1 MILSHEWKF
10 IFIKGRKV
18 AGTSIEMALSTIC
31 GPDDIVTPITP
42 FDEVQRIRAGGYCR
56 NYGVDAK
63 QEAHYRRLLAESSTQ
78 NLDGVSIPKST
89 YYHHMSLREVYALC
103 DRKIQDYRVIFAERS
118 PYSKIISFINMKG
131 NLPNYT
137 TSGEMLYSD
146 SLFAKEREVFFNN
159 GAIDYVK
166 NIDLYRDK
174 DGTIRSDPIS
184 YDRLH
189 DDFRNTLSAL
199 GIKNALPLPHSKKG
213 GLPDN
218 RPPEAYLDR
227 RHIEIIN
234 EIYLD
239 EFQQFKFAMIPTER
253 ISANHQTSSSLHHL
267 SGQTKREFVSVIAE
281 ASNLL
286 QAHLGLAHAAERAGD
301 WASALSRYEAC
312 LESSPN
318 APGALQWRAAR
329 ANALEKLQRF
339 SDAEREFASL
349 AAEAPNL
356 LQAHLGLAHAAERA
370 GDWASALSRYEA
382 CLESSPNAPGALQWR
397 AARANA
403 LEKLQRFSDAERE
416 FASLAAEAPN
426 LLQAHLGLAH
436 AAERAGD
443 WASALSRYEA
453 CLETHPN
460 APGVPQWRVARAHA
474 LIRLDRVAEAEAEF
488 EALLEIP
495 QVSMFASA
503 GFAKAAA
510 SRGQWSLAA
519 ERWAACIQRFPAAP
533 AAKGFRQA
541 RALALS
547 RAGQW
552 RAAYDAYSDVVQDNA
567 TPIALFQR
575 AFCLFKYQGSTE
587 LVSRLVSE
595 AIAADPNSSRP
606 LRLAA
611 DVADAKGNLSEAL
624 QIYEC
629 CVEIEPDVITNY
641 AVGMRLAWQLE
652 NKAAADRLV
661 ANVPATL
668 AGTVSFK
675 ARVDLMRFQI
685 DRDIESGLR
694 LIESLDQ
701 AVDEMVDMLAIINFL
716 SFAKRFDQMLSF
728 TKRAI
733 LRFSD
738 EPHIVRAHLIAVH
751 YCRGK
756 RDYEDAKATL
766 IVNRSD
772 DWIADALSNLRAP
785 WLTDFEAKLRIDKA
799 FERNEEDAAKSGEIL
814 ALAVNGG
821 PSVQGYLAERFA
833 ASNSAPARLVGELLG
848 STVSDRRRIAH
859 ASLAETTWSEYEA
872 SHASLVSK
880 RGNFEHL
887 EGLPEALQNAIAL
900 TARAQR
906 MFRRGSDFSAE
917 SYFAASSFAAWV
929 VSRAHLRAPT
939 SVIRISDGEAR
950 FLPYRREDSHFR
962 EADLE
967 EIQTIW
973 WGEVRIAGGRA
984 EEFQT
989 MFERAVSNADAIGA
1003 PPIRRFV
1010 KLSSNAPHSG
1020 EWRALC
1026 NALRFL
1032 TTLSAPGLAD
1042 RVLTSCHI
1050 HTDLEHW
1057 DLYPQILRA
1066 ATSVSVISCHDLS
1079 EVILT
1084 KFGVNIRAQYLIPPE
1099 HAFAGMFGDGKG
1111 KFDEAFYPNIFDRVM
1126 RDIEPERGELV
1137 LIAAG
1142 FLGKL
1147 LCERVRERGGIG
1159 FDVGSVVDVW
1169 AGHATREYEGTS
1181 LHFDLAS
1188 SLIADQPFIDDF
1200 SRRASRGTERCFS
1213 DDTRRRDIAAYL
1225 PAERLRSNL
1234 GVPRKLRVVGHPRCG
1249 SQYVSRVFIALGCN
1263 VGHERLETDGLC
1275 SWINAVEDCNPPF
1288 GAPVAFASD
1297 FAATLLYVRD
1307 PETAIPSII
1316 VEDSNGLSFAFRRF
1330 HVFRELGVDIAEY
1343 REPAARAVASYLA
1356 WTKIVER
1363 RKPLAT
1369 LHVER
1374 LMEDLELA
1382 ADRLAAV
1389 GVQVDWERRA
1399 AAEAIPRQVNATE
1412 ERSTVPK
1419 PVLAADWRERL
1430 PAPLSEGL
1438 LKFCRRYN
1446 YV

>member
-1 MILSHEWKF
+1 MGL
-10 IFIKGRKV
+10 R
-18 AGTSIEMALSTIC
+18 APRCAPAT
-31 GPDDIVTPITP
+31 GP
-42 FDEVQRIRAGGYCR
+42 
-56 NYGVDAK
+56 
-63 QEAHYRRLLAESSTQ
+63 
-78 NLDGVSIPKST
+78 
-89 YYHHMSLREVYALC
+89 
-103 DRKIQDYRVIFAERS
+103 RS
-118 PYSKIISFINMKG
+118 
-131 NLPNYT
+131 
-137 TSGEMLYSD
+137 
-146 SLFAKEREVFFNN
+146 
-159 GAIDYVK
+159 
-166 NIDLYRDK
+166 
-174 DGTIRSDPIS
+174 
-184 YDRLH
+184 
-189 DDFRNTLSAL
+189 
-199 GIKNALPLPHSKKG
+199 
-213 GLPDN
+213 
-218 RPPEAYLDR
+218 
-227 RHIEIIN
+227 
-234 EIYLD
+234 
-239 EFQQFKFAMIPTER
+239 
-253 ISANHQTSSSLHHL
+253 
-267 SGQTKREFVSVIAE
+267 
-281 ASNLL
+281 
-286 QAHLGLAHAAERAGD
+286 
-301 WASALSRYEAC
+301 LSRYEAC

-318 APGALQWRAAR
+318 APG
-329 ANALEKLQRF
+329 
-339 SDAEREFASL
+339 
-349 AAEAPNL
+349 
-356 LQAHLGLAHAAERA
+356 
-370 GDWASALSRYEA
+370 
-382 CLESSPNAPGALQWR
+382 
-397 AARANA
+397 
-403 LEKLQRFSDAERE
+403 
-416 FASLAAEAPN
+416 
-426 LLQAHLGLAH
+426 
-436 AAERAGD
+436 
-443 WASALSRYEA
+443 
-453 CLETHPN
+453 
-460 APGVPQWRVARAHA
+460 VPQWRVARANA

-495 QVSMFASA
+495 QISMFASA
-503 GFAKAAA
+503 GFAKAAE

-519 ERWAACIQRFPAAP
+519 ERWAACVQRFPAAP
-533 AAKGFRQA
+533 AAKGFRQGRA
-541 RALALS
+541 RTLS

-552 RAAYDAYSDVVQDNA
+552 RAAYEAYSDIVQDNA
-567 TPIALFQR
+567 TPNALFQR
-575 AFCLFKYQGSTE
+575 ARCLFQYQGSTE

-595 AIAADPNSSRP
+595 AIAADPNSPHP

-611 DVADAKGNLSEAL
+611 NVAAANGNLSEAL
-624 QIYEC
+624 QICEC
-629 CVEIEPDVITNY
+629 CVEIEPDEITNY
-641 AVGMRLAWQLE
+641 AIGIRLAVQAE

-661 ANVPATL
+661 ANVPAPL

-675 ARVDLMRFQI
+675 ARVQLKRFQI
-685 DRDIESGLR
+685 DQDIESGLR

-701 AVDEMVDMLAIINFL
+701 AVDEMDDMLAIISFL
-716 SFAKRFDQMLSF
+716 NFAKRFDQMVSF

-733 LRFSD
+733 LKFSD
-738 EPHIVRAHLIAVH
+738 NPDVVREHLIAV
-751 YCRGK
+751 YFCRGK
-756 RDYEDAKATL
+756 RAYEDAKATL
-766 IVNRSD
+766 IANRSD
-772 DWIADALSNLRAP
+772 DWIAQALSNLPPP

-799 FERNEEDAAKSGEIL
+799 FERNEEDAAKSSEIL
-814 ALAVNGG
+814 AFAVHGR
-821 PSVQGYLAERFA
+821 PSVQGYVAERFA
-833 ASNSAPARLVGELLG
+833 ASNSAPARLIGELLG

-872 SHASLVSK
+872 SHASLVIK

-939 SVIRISDGEAR
+939 SVIRIGDGEAR

-989 MFERAVSNADAIGA
+989 MFERAVSKADAIGA
-1003 PPIRRFV
+1003 PPIRRLAQ
-1010 KLSSNAPHSG
+1010 LSANAPHSG
-1020 EWRALC
+1020 EWRGLC

-1032 TTLSAPGLAD
+1032 TTLSGPGLAD

-1050 HTDLEHW
+1050 HADLEHW
-1057 DLYPQILRA
+1057 YLYPQILRA
-1066 ATSVSVISCHDLS
+1066 ATSVSVVSCHDLS

-1099 HAFAGMFGDGKG
+1099 HAYAGMFMDGKG

-1159 FDVGSVVDVW
+1159 FDIGSVVDVW
-1169 AGHATREYEGTS
+1169 AGHTTHHIGLGPYAPLYEATNH
-1181 LHFDLAS
+1181 HFDLAS

-1200 SRRASRGTERCFS
+1200 SRRASRGTGRCFS

-1225 PAERLRSNL
+1225 PAERLQSNV
-1234 GVPRKLRVVGHPRCG
+1234 GAPRKLRVVGHPRCG
-1249 SQYVSRVFIALGCN
+1249 SAYVSRVFIALGCN

-1275 SWINAVEDCNPPF
+1275 SWINAVEDCNPLS

-1316 VEDSNGLSFAFRRF
+1316 VEDSNGRSFAFRRF

-1389 GVQVDWERRA
+1389 GVQLDWEDAPPPRPYPAKSTGRR
-1399 AAEAIPRQVNATE
+1399 
-1412 ERSTVPK
+1412 RS
-1419 PVLAADWRERL
+1419 L
-1430 PAPLSEGL
+1430 PCRSLFL
-1438 LKFCRRYN
+1438 LPTGASDCLRR
-1446 YV
+1446 

>member
-42 FDEVQRIRAGGYCR
+42 YDEIQRIRAGGYCR

-63 QEAHYRRLLAESSTQ
+63 QEDRYRRLLAESSTQ

-89 YYHHMSLREVYALC
+89 YYNHMSLREVYDLC
-103 DRKIQDYRVIFAERS
+103 DRNIQDYRVIFAERS
-118 PYSKIISFINMKG
+118 PYSKIISLINMKV
-131 NLPNYT
+131 NFRSYII
-137 TSGEMLYSD
+137 SGEMLYSD

-159 GAIDYVK
+159 GAIDFVK
-166 NIDLYRDK
+166 NIDLYREE

-199 GIKNALPLPHSKKG
+199 GVKNALPLPHSKKG
-213 GLPDN
+213 GLPGN

-253 ISANHQTSSSLHHL
+253 ISASHQTSSSVHRL
-267 SGQTKREFVSVIAE
+267 SGQTKREFAALAAE
-281 ASNLL
+281 APDLL
-286 QAHLGLAHAAERAGD
+286 QAQLGLARAAERVGD
-301 WASALSRYEAC
+301 WASAVSRYEVC
-312 LESSPN
+312 LERSPN
-318 APGALQWRAAR
+318 APGVPYWRVAR

-356 LQAHLGLAHAAERA
+356 LQAQLGLARAAERV
-370 GDWASALSRYEA
+370 GDWAAALSRYEV
-382 CLESSPNAPGALQWR
+382 CLDSSPNAPG
-397 AARANA
+397 
-403 LEKLQRFSDAERE
+403 
-416 FASLAAEAPN
+416 
-426 LLQAHLGLAH
+426 
-436 AAERAGD
+436 
-443 WASALSRYEA
+443 
-453 CLETHPN
+453 
-460 APGVPQWRVARAHA
+460 VPHWRVARANA

-488 EALLEIP
+488 EALLEIA
-495 QVSMFASA
+495 QISMFASA
-503 GFAKAAA
+503 GLAKAAE
-510 SRGQWSLAA
+510 SRGQWSQAA
-519 ERWAACIQRFPAAP
+519 ERWAACLQRFPAAP

-541 RALALS
+541 RAAALS
-547 RAGQW
+547 RTGQW
-552 RAAYDAYSDVVQDNA
+552 RAAYEAYSDVVQDNA
-567 TPIALFQR
+567 TPHALFQR
-575 AFCLFKYQGSTE
+575 ASCLFQYQGSTE

-611 DVADAKGNLSEAL
+611 NVAAANGNLSEAL
-624 QIYEC
+624 QICER
-629 CVEIEPDVITNY
+629 CVEIEPEEITNY
-641 AVGMRLAWQLE
+641 VLGMQLARQAE

-661 ANVPATL
+661 ANVPAPL
-668 AGTVSFK
+668 AGTASFK
-675 ARVDLMRFQI
+675 TRVQLTRFVI
-685 DRDIESGLR
+685 DMDIERGLR

-701 AVDEMVDMLAIINFL
+701 AVDEMGDMLAIISFL
-716 SFAKRFDQMLSF
+716 IFAKRFDLSLSF
-728 TKRAI
+728 TERAI
-733 LRFSD
+733 SKFSD
-738 EPHIVRAHLIAVH
+738 KPQVVRAHLIAVH
-751 YCRGK
+751 FCRGT

-766 IVNRSD
+766 FANRSD
-772 DWIADALSNLRAP
+772 DWIAETVSNLPPP

-799 FERNEEDAAKSGEIL
+799 FERNEEDAAKSIDIL
-814 ALAVNGG
+814 ELAVDGR
-821 PSVQGYLAERFA
+821 PSVQRYVAERFA
-833 ASNSAPARLVGELLG
+833 ASNSAPARLIGELLE
-848 STVSDRRRIAH
+848 STLSDRRRIAH

-872 SHASLVSK
+872 SHAIVAIK

-929 VSRAHLRAPT
+929 VSRAHLRAPA
-939 SVIRISDGEAR
+939 SVIRLGDGEGR

-962 EADLE
+962 DADSE
-967 EIQTIW
+967 WIQTVW
-973 WGEVRIAGGRA
+973 WGEVRIAGGHADEIR
-984 EEFQT
+984 T

-1003 PPIRRFV
+1003 PPIRRLAR
-1010 KLSSNAPHSG
+1010 LSPKAPHFV
-1020 EWRALC
+1020 EWRGLC

-1032 TTLSAPGLAD
+1032 TTLSGPGLAD

-1050 HTDLEHW
+1050 HEDLEHW
-1057 DLYPQILRA
+1057 NLYPQILRA
-1066 ATSVSVISCHDLS
+1066 ATSVSVVSCHDLS

-1084 KFGVNIRAQYLIPPE
+1084 KFGVNIRTQYLIPPE
-1099 HAFAGMFGDGKG
+1099 HSYAGMFGDGNG
-1111 KFDEAFYPNIFDRVM
+1111 KFDEAFYPNIFDRIM
-1126 RDIEPERGELV
+1126 CGIEPERGELV

-1169 AGHATREYEGTS
+1169 VGHTTRQYEAAS
-1181 LHFDLAS
+1181 LHFDLAG
-1188 SLIADQPFIDDF
+1188 SLIAGQPFIDDF
-1200 SRRASRGTERCFS
+1200 SRRALRGTGKCFS

-1225 PAERLRSNL
+1225 PAERLQSNV
-1234 GVPRKLRVVGHPRCG
+1234 GTPRKLRVVGHPRCG
-1249 SQYVSRVFIALGCN
+1249 SGYISRVFRALRCN

-1330 HVFRELGVDIAEY
+1330 HVFRELGIDIAEY

-1382 ADRLAAV
+1382 DDRLAAV

-1399 AAEAIPRQVNATE
+1399 AAEAVPRQVNATE
-1412 ERSTVPK
+1412 ERSTVAK
-1419 PVLAADWRERL
+1419 PVLAANWRERL
-1430 PAPLSEGL
+1430 PAPLCEEL
-1438 LKFCRRYN
+1438 LEFCHRYN